1 MKLTVIQQQVSHFF
15 DIKELVCKH
24 VYDKFGE
31 SAWQF
36 LDERLLRTLHAV
48 RLILGKPI
56 IVNNWANGGSY
67 SQRGLRCN
75 VCPLVKEKTS
85 LEKVYLS
92 AHVQGIAVDFHVPGM
107 TTAEVRRLIIDNQRL
122 LPYPIRIER
131 DTTTWIHIDMRN
143 DDDNYKVAEFYA

>member
-1 MKLTVIQQQVSHFF
+1 MKPKELAKQYFG
-15 DIKELVCKH
+15 IKELVCPD
-24 VYDKFGE
+24 VYERFGE

-36 LDERLLRTLHAV
+36 LDARLLHTLYV
-48 RLILGKPI
+48 IREIVGRPV
-56 IVNNWANGGSY
+56 IVNNWAKGGNY

-85 LEKVYLS
+85 LEKVYLT
-92 AHVQGIAVDFHVPGM
+92 AHLQGIAVDFHVPGM

-131 DTTTWIHIDMRN
+131 DTDGWIHIDMRN
-143 DDDNYKVAEFYA
+143 DETNYKVVEFYA

>member
-1 MKLTVIQQQVSHFF
+1 MKPKELVKQYFG
-15 DIKELVCKH
+15 IKELVCPH
-24 VYDKFGE
+24 VYEKFGE

-36 LDERLLRTLHAV
+36 LDARLLHTLYV
-48 RLILGKPI
+48 IREIVGRPV
-56 IVNNWANGGSY
+56 IVNNWAKGGSY

-131 DTTTWIHIDMRN
+131 DTDGWIHIDLRN
-143 DDDNYKVAEFYA
+143 DNLQMITYFNG

>member
-1 MKLTVIQQQVSHFF
+1 MKPKDLVKQYFG
-15 DIKELVCKH
+15 IKELVCPD
-24 VYDKFGE
+24 VYERFGE
-31 SAWQF
+31 NAWQF
-36 LDERLLRTLHAV
+36 LDARLLHTLYV
-48 RLILGKPI
+48 IREMIDRPV
-56 IVNNWANGGSY
+56 IVNNWAKGGSY

-92 AHVQGIAVDFHVPGM
+92 AHVQGVAVDFHVPGM

-131 DTTTWIHIDMRN
+131 DTDGWIHIDMRN
-143 DDDNYKVAEFYA
+143 DDENFKIVEFYA

>member
-1 MKLTVIQQQVSHFF
+1 MKPKDLVKQYFGV
-15 DIKELVCKH
+15 KELVCPD
-24 VYDKFGE
+24 VYERFGE

-36 LDERLLRTLHAV
+36 LDTRLLHTLYV
-48 RLILGKPI
+48 IREMIDRPV
-56 IVNNWANGGSY
+56 IVNNWAKGGSY

-92 AHVQGIAVDFHVPGM
+92 AHVQGVAVDFHVPGM

-143 DDDNYKVAEFYA
+143 DDENFKIVEFYA

>member
-1 MKLTVIQQQVSHFF
+1 MKPKDLVKQYFG
-15 DIKELVCKH
+15 IKELVCPD
-24 VYDKFGE
+24 VYERFGE

-36 LDERLLRTLHAV
+36 LDARLLHTLYV
-48 RLILGKPI
+48 IREIVGRPV
-56 IVNNWANGGSY
+56 IVNNWAKGGSY

-85 LEKVYLS
+85 LEKVYLT
-92 AHVQGIAVDFHVPGM
+92 AHQQGIAVDFHVPGM

-131 DTTTWIHIDMRN
+131 DTDGWIHIDLRN
-143 DDDNYKVAEFYA
+143 DDEKYKVVEFYA

>member
-1 MKLTVIQQQVSHFF
+1 MKPKDLVKQYFG
-15 DIKELVCKH
+15 IKELVCPD
-24 VYDKFGE
+24 VYERFGE

-36 LDERLLRTLHAV
+36 LDARLLHTLYV
-48 RLILGKPI
+48 IREIVGRPV
-56 IVNNWANGGSY
+56 IVNNWAKGGSY

-131 DTTTWIHIDMRN
+131 DTDGWIHIDMRN
-143 DDDNYKVAEFYA
+143 DDEKYKVVEFYA